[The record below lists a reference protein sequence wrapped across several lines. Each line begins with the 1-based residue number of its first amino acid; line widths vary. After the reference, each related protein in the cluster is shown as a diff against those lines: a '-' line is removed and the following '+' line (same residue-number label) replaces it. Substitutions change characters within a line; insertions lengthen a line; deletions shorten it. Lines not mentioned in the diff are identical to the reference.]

1 MATPKR
7 ATSAQVALRKERVLA
22 LHHAGVAPRAMIGI
36 LQAEGFA
43 TANAQTV
50 KHDRQDLGLQQKKWD
65 TIEQRD
71 AAIARLKERRAAL
84 LKWADTPWHKRTK
97 TVTDFAAEYGV
108 SPQAITN
115 DLCRLKRSR
124 CTLRRLN
131 RASEAAHLICVLGRD
146 AASVARTF
154 NVHDDTIR
162 ADVRYQFPNWR
173 ALRDRARAAWL
184 TAGGGG
190 APS

>member
-1 MATPKR
+1 MASPKR
-7 ATSAQVALRKERVLA
+7 ATPAQVALRKERVLT
-22 LHHAGVAPRAMIGI
+22 LHHAGVAPRDMIGI
-36 LQAEGFA
+36 LQAEGF
-43 TANAQTV
+43 TSANVQTV
-50 KHDRQDLGLQQKKWD
+50 KHDRQDLGLQQKKWATLED
-65 TIEQRD
+65 KL
-71 AAIARLKERRAAL
+71 AALARLKERRAAL

-97 TVTDFAAEYGV
+97 TVTDFAAEYCV

-115 DLCRLKRSR
+115 DLRRLKRSR

-146 AASVARTF
+146 AASVARAF

-162 ADVRYQFPNWR
+162 SDVRHQFSNWR
-173 ALRDRARAAWL
+173 ALRDQARAAWL

-190 APS
+190 VPS